1 MTVGKLSSVYETDPV
16 GNEHQPLFLNAVL
29 SARADLEPPEL
40 LRLVKGIER
49 DLGRME
55 TFRNAPRAID
65 IDILFYGDSVI
76 RTEELTVPHPG
87 VAERAFVLVPLSE
100 IAPRM
105 VHPLSR
111 MTIADLLAGVSGL
124 NGVRLAGS
132 LDASR
137 ALE

>member
-1 MTVGKLSSVYETDPV
+1 
-16 GNEHQPLFLNAVL
+16 
-29 SARADLEPPEL
+29 
-40 LRLVKGIER
+40 
-49 DLGRME
+49 ME

-76 RTEELTVPHPG
+76 RTEDLTVPHPR

-111 MTIADLLAGVSGL
+111 TTIADLLAGVSGL
-124 NGVRLAGS
+124 NSVRLAGS